1 MHSKIL
7 LSLIALAV
15 SAQTALAAQPPNL
28 SGTWLVQ
35 SERSEF
41 GSIPAPAIHKD
52 VIEHRDSS
60 VRITRTI
67 LGQGGETTTTLVFVV
82 DGRVHSNRAGSNEL
96 TSVLTWDGPVLV
108 IRSTVMTAQGA
119 VTITDRV
126 TVSPDRNTMT
136 LTRLFS
142 LGGQDA
148 MQKLV
153 FARQE

>member
-1 MHSKIL
+1 MHSTTL
-7 LSLIALAV
+7 VSLIALAV
-15 SAQTALAAQPPNL
+15 STQSVLAAQPPNL

-35 SERSEF
+35 PERSEF
-41 GSIPAPAIHKD
+41 GAIPAPAIHKD

-67 LGQGGETTTTLVFVV
+67 LGPGGETTTTLVFAV
-82 DGRVHSNRAGSNEL
+82 DGKPHSNRAGPNEL
-96 TSVLTWDGPVLV
+96 TSVLEWEGPVLV
-108 IRSTVMTAQGA
+108 IRSRVTTTQGE

-126 TVSPDRNTMT
+126 TLSRDRNTLT

-148 MQKLV
+148 IQKFV
-153 FARQE
+153 FVRQE